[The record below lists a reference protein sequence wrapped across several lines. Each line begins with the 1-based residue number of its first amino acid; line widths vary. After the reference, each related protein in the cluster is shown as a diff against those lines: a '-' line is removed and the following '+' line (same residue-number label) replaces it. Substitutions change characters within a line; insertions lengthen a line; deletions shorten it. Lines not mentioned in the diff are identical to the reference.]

1 MYAYCHGLGHETV
14 QLLRKGL
21 LKDESCCFMDGNGT
35 SYGLWMI
42 RMKVVV
48 KDGSGF
54 LRMKVVNTPLARY
67 CSGGGSKS
75 LAY

>member
-21 LKDESCCFMDGNGT
+21 LMDESCCFMDGSGT

-42 RMKVVV
+42 RMKVVFM
-48 KDGSGF
+48 DGTGF
-54 LRMKVVNTPLARY
+54 FY
-67 CSGGGSKS
+67 G
-75 LAY
+75 

>member
-21 LKDESCCFMDGNGT
+21 LMDESCCFMDGSGT

-42 RMKVVV
+42 RMKVVFM
-48 KDGSGF
+48 DETGF
-54 LRMKVVNTPLARY
+54 FIDESCKHP
-67 CSGGGSKS
+67 S
-75 LAY
+75 